1 MTARSKQLFFCVF
14 MIVACV
20 FSDARNYADDE
31 KVRCF
36 LNEVARVT
44 SVGTLIYSNIENK
57 RFNINFQIRI
67 FQHQIQ
73 EKGSIH

>member
-1 MTARSKQLFFCVF
+1 MTFRSRELFFCVC

-36 LNEVARVT
+36 EVASQ

-57 RFNINFQIRI
+57 LSNINFQIRV